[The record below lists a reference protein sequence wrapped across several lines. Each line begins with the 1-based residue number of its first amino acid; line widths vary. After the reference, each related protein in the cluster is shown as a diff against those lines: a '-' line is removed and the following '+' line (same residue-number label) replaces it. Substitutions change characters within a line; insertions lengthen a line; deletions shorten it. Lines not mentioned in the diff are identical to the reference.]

1 MYSTIMTFYVKS
13 YLPTETRNLLIN
25 LSNDNV
31 SKGVHPLQFI
41 AKAGLKIVQMIVKNF
56 KVKKAAILFKK
67 GENQ

>member
-1 MYSTIMTFYVKS
+1 MQTIFT
-13 YLPTETRNLLIN
+13 N